1 MTAEFHRISLRVP
14 FAASVVLRGGRNA
27 RDVVC
32 FARTAADLRVVA
44 PEDLPVVVVATDLS
58 KGRPD
63 ETRYAGFDGDLWLP
77 VGDGEDALPAER
89 VLALLAEGDP
99 MLGAGMRNPFHDT
112 GIRRHAPASVAA
124 AKPLE
129 EMVVRRV
136 ETEDRE
142 EVLARAA
149 RVAGDFLL
157 CTDGSVWRRS
167 VGPFLHCA
175 PDRPVAVVA
184 ARHDLPSG
192 RGANFSLD
200 PIEKAWNPALP
211 GAHFGVLRL
220 AEALEHAGTEYGILA
235 DGIAGAFEIL
245 DEEHIPDHDAVVA
258 ARAAADLETGSW
270 IRLQSLLAPPEQAAA
285 GRTALAAA
293 AAIHGLPVDAFGQ
306 RFGGFR
312 LPQGAPHPGP
322 ETLVAA
328 VDAVRGYF
336 ADASTESG
344 SVGRK
349 ASNGQ
354 WREHFERLRGD
365 AHRRFDVYERER
377 LPSFE
382 AAPDLGFGL
391 LEGPRP

>member
-14 FAASVVLRGGRNA
+14 YAASVVPRGGRNA
-27 RDVVC
+27 QDVVC
-32 FARTAADLRVVA
+32 FAQAAADLRVVA
-44 PEDLPVVVVATDLS
+44 PEDLPVVVVATDLAT
-58 KGRPD
+58 GRPH
-63 ETRYAGFDGDLWLP
+63 ETRYAGFDRDLWLP
-77 VGDGEDALPAER
+77 VRDGEDALPVER
-89 VLALLAEGDP
+89 VLALLAGGDP

-112 GIRRHAPASVAA
+112 GIRRHAAASVAA
-124 AKPLE
+124 ARPLE
-129 EMVVRRV
+129 EMIVRRI
-136 ETEDRE
+136 ETEDRD

-184 ARHDLPSG
+184 ARHDLPSA

-200 PIEKAWNPALP
+200 PNGKASNPAAP
-211 GAHFGVLRL
+211 GAHFGALRL
-220 AEALEHAGTEYGILA
+220 AEALEHAGTEYGVHA
-235 DGIAGAFEIL
+235 DHIEGAVEIL
-245 DEEHIPDHDAVVA
+245 DQGFVPDHDAVMA

-270 IRLQSLLAPPEQAAA
+270 IRLQSLLAPPELAAA
-285 GRTALAAA
+285 ARTALAAA
-293 AAIHGLPVDAFGQ
+293 AAIHGLPVEAFGQ

-312 LPQGAPHPGP
+312 LPQGAPRPGP

-328 VDAVRGYF
+328 VDAVQGFF

-344 SVGRK
+344 SVGRRG
-349 ASNGQ
+349 SNGQ

-377 LPSFE
+377 LPIFE

-391 LEGPRP
+391 PEGPRP